1 MKLSPDS
8 QALEDFIDNYN
19 VKHFKLSP
27 ISTSV
32 IKNIFELLKTAN
44 KNNIKYIKEY
54 FPDTA
59 INNNADLDDSLQE
72 IQNDIQVKYNKQF
85 NFEFQI
91 GDRHFYIHMF
101 YPNNSIKSECIFTC
115 KKYLLYIYCWLFIA
129 NSLAKNKYSKK
140 LTINITFTNHKK
152 QKPPKTQI
160 FNSVHVNTAYTYACR
175 EETNINIF
183 RKEEWFKVL
192 IHETFHSMG
201 LDFVCMDNSLI
212 EEKIGELFPVKK
224 YDIRVYE
231 TYCEMWAEIIN
242 ILFVSFFRS
251 RRKDFNY
258 IIKKMNKMLA
268 YEAYFSMF
276 QMNKILENYEMT
288 YSDLL
293 TNRKIYKENTYILS
307 YYILKSIFMCF
318 LNVFIEWCHTYN
330 KDIEFNKTETV
341 LREFGLLIE
350 RLYKNPVFL
359 QNVERIKKVKS
370 SEKFV
375 NDTMRMSL
383 YEMG

>member
-8 QALEDFIDNYN
+8 QTLEDFVDNYN
-19 VKHFKLSP
+19 IQDFKLSD

-32 IKNIFELLKTAN
+32 IKKLFELLKRAKKMN
-44 KNNIKYIKEY
+44 LKSVKEY
-54 FPDTA
+54 FPNTE
-59 INNNADLDDSLQE
+59 INNGADIDESLQV
-72 IQNDIQVKYNKQF
+72 IQNDIKMRYNKQF
-85 NFEFQI
+85 CFEFKI

-101 YPNNSIKSECIFTC
+101 YPNNSIKSECISTC
-115 KKYLLYIYCWLFIA
+115 KKCLIYIYCWLYIA
-129 NSLAKNKYSKK
+129 NSLAKNEYSKK
-140 LTINITFTNHKK
+140 LTINITFTDHKK
-152 QKPPKTQI
+152 QKPPKRQVFDSI
-160 FNSVHVNTAYTYACR
+160 HVNTAYTYACR

-201 LDFVCMDNSLI
+201 LDFVCMDNSII
-212 EEKIGELFPVKK
+212 EEKIGDLFPVKK

-242 ILFVSFFRS
+242 VLFIAFFGS
-251 RRKDFNY
+251 RRKDFNI

-268 YEAYFSMF
+268 YEAYFSLF
-276 QMNKILENYEMT
+276 QMNKILENYEMN
-288 YSDLL
+288 YDDLL
-293 TNRKIYKENTYILS
+293 SNRKIYRENTYILS

-318 LNVFIEWCHTYN
+318 LNIFIEWCHKNN
-330 KDIEFNKTETV
+330 KDIEFNKTDTV
-341 LREFGLLIE
+341 LREFGSLVE
-350 RLYKNPVFL
+350 RLYKHPIYL
-359 QNVERIKKVKS
+359 QNVERIKQMKS
-370 SEKFV
+370 SDKFV